1 MSRTISFTKMSGSG
15 NDFIL
20 VDNRAAVLAEDQLVP
35 FTRAMCPRR
44 TSVGADGAI
53 FLALTRTP
61 GESDLDFRMRY
72 FNADGSEAAMCGNGA
87 RCIAAFAHALGA
99 VDGEMRFATPAGPI
113 QAWIT
118 NQGVK
123 VELTPPSAIE
133 KRALPGLPKDMQT
146 AYFIDTGVPHAV
158 LFVEQIA
165 DVDVRERGRKV
176 REHAAF
182 APAGANAN
190 FVSPSPSGN
199 GDGSASVSAIA
210 IRTYERGVE
219 DETLACGTGA
229 VACALVAAHVR
240 GLGSPV
246 RVKVA
251 SGDVLVI
258 HFDGEGPSF
267 TKAYLEGPARTV
279 YRAEVAW
286 P

>member
-20 VDNRAAVLAEDQLVP
+20 VDNRTPVLAEDQLVP

-53 FLALTRTP
+53 FLARTP

-133 KRALPGLPKDMQT
+133 KRALLGLAADLQT

-158 LFVEQIA
+158 LFVERID
-165 DVDVRERGRKV
+165 DVDVLDCGRKV

-190 FVSPSPSGN
+190 FVEPSPDGN
-199 GDGSASVSAIA
+199 GNGNASASTIA

-240 GLGSPV
+240 GLSSPV

-267 TKAYLEGPARTV
+267 TKAYLEGSVRTV
-279 YRAEVAW
+279 YRAEVTW